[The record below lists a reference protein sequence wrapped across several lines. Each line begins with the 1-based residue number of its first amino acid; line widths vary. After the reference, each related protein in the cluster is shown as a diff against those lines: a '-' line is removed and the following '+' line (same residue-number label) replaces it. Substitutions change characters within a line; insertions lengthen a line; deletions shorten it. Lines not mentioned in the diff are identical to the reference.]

1 MFLAISAPALL
12 ALPVVL
18 SGCHSAFI
26 SAAVINHSGRSVR
39 LVEVDYPS
47 ASFGI
52 AQLADGA
59 TFKYRFKVLGNGGTA
74 ISWTDA
80 SEKDHN
86 TPGPELTEGEEGQ
99 ISVTI
104 GKNTASWQADVH
116 RN

>member
-1 MFLAISAPALL
+1 MGTLG
-12 ALPVVL
+12 LPVLL

-26 SAAVINHSGRSVR
+26 NAAVINRSGRPVR

-59 TFKYRFKVLGNGGTA
+59 TFKYRFKVLGSGSTA

-86 TPGPELTEGEEGQ
+86 THGPDLTEGEEGQ
-99 ISVTI
+99 LAVTI
-104 GKNTASWQADVH
+104 GENTATWQADVH
-116 RN
+116 KN